1 MKIVGLTGG
10 IGSGKSTVASM
21 FEALGIPVYIADDE
35 AKALMNSSK
44 AIKTELIALLGEL
57 AYKNN
62 RVNRPFIA
70 QQVFNNKTLL
80 KKINAI
86 VHPRVAE
93 HFKTWLS
100 KQNAPYVIKEAAII
114 FENDLEHQYDAI
126 ITVVAPKEERIKRVV
141 ARDDSNKEKVLAVI
155 ENQLPDDEK
164 VKRSDFVIENVDLED
179 VKNQVLQIHNELI
192 KKA

>member
-21 FEALGIPVYIADDE
+21 FEALGIPVYIADDK

-44 AIKTELIALLGEL
+44 SIKKELIALLGEL

-62 RVNRPFIA
+62 SVNRPFIA
-70 QQVFNNKTLL
+70 QQVFNNKALL

-100 KQNAPYVIKEAAII
+100 RQNAPYVIKEAAII

-141 ARDDSNKEKVLAVI
+141 TRDDSSKEKVMAII

-164 VKRSDFVIENVDLED
+164 VKRSDFVIENIDLED
-179 VKNQVLQIHNELI
+179 VKNKVLQIHNRLI
-192 KKA
+192 KKT

>member
-10 IGSGKSTVASM
+10 IGSGKSTVAAM

-44 AIKTELIALLGEL
+44 AIKKELIALLGES

-70 QQVFNNKTLL
+70 QQVFNNKALL
-80 KKINAI
+80 KKINTI

-93 HFKTWLS
+93 HFKSWLS
-100 KQNAPYVIKEAAII
+100 KQNGPYVIKEAAII
-114 FENDLEHQYDAI
+114 FENDLEHQYDTI

-141 ARDDSNKEKVLAVI
+141 ARDDSSKEKVLAVI